1 MNLTRKARCKLWISA
16 ALGAVSLAAFWPVTT
31 CDFINYDDPAYVSA
45 NLRVMNGFSWQGVSW
60 AFQPGFAGNWHPLTW
75 FSHMLDA
82 QLFGLNAGWHHFTS
96 LLLHIANTILLFL
109 LLARLTGKG
118 QGIENSGAVW
128 RSATV
133 AALFAL
139 HPLHVESVAWISER
153 KDVLSAF
160 FFLLTLW
167 AYARYAEEKAE
178 ARSPKT
184 EGSPKAE
191 IRNTGSSA
199 TITHHAFRITHS
211 SPIFPLRSSISSL
224 PSSSFYLLSLLFF
237 TLGLMSK
244 PMLVT
249 VPFILLLLDYWPL
262 GRWGAGTWGLR
273 TTDHGPQVE
282 GGTADHGSRITDH
295 ASLITHPS
303 PPSIPQLQIPDLF
316 REKLPFFILSAL
328 SCVMTFQAQSL
339 GGAVRPLALLSLGQ
353 RFSNAIVSYAIYLK
367 QAVWPSG
374 LTVFYPLSDH
384 TTATTSGAGAVL
396 LAITT
401 WAIAPLLAGT
411 PLRGTR
417 ALPNPSVL
425 AYRPWRLVGW
435 FWFLGMLVPVI
446 GLVQVGMQQTAD
458 RYTYLPLIG
467 VFILVVWEVA
477 DWQVRKPKAEIRR
490 KSEIRSLTEPA
501 SPQPQVFFPEKP
513 GFWVP
518 AYGLAVGGVLL
529 ACAVMTWKQAGYW
542 HDSER
547 LFRQALAVT
556 PNNWLA
562 HHSLGHALLE
572 QGNEDAAI
580 VEYQAAVAIEP
591 RSEIHFILGE
601 TLSKQRRYDE
611 AVAEFTE
618 LLKVSP
624 DDAGAL
630 VQIGIARALQGRT
643 DEAVQSLAEALRIN
657 PADPGAHNSLGN
669 ILAQQGRHEEAVKQ
683 FEEAL
688 RLKPDH
694 AGALNNLAISCKKLG
709 RMDKAIMHYREALRL
724 EPDSLQA
731 LNNLAWTLAACPMDR
746 LRNGAEA
753 VQLATQACELT
764 KYQNPIPLVTL
775 AAAYAET
782 GRFKEAISFAEQAQT
797 IAGGGNSPLATRLQA
812 MLEVF
817 RGGKPYHGE

>member
-1 MNLTRKARCKLWISA
+1 MNLTKQGCRALWICA
-16 ALGAVSLAAFWPVTT
+16 TLGAVSLSAFWPVTG
-31 CDFINYDDPAYVSA
+31 CDFINYDDPAYISA
-45 NLRVMNGFSWQGVSW
+45 NLRVMNGFSWSGIAW

-82 QLFGLNAGWHHFTS
+82 QLFGLNPGWHHFTS

-109 LLARLTGKG
+109 LLARLTGRR
-118 QGIENSGAVW
+118 QGMENSGAVW

-178 ARSPKT
+178 ARRPKSDGSPKT
-184 EGSPKAE
+184 E

-199 TITHHAFRITHS
+199 TITHHASRITQFS
-211 SPIFPLRSSISSL
+211 SIYALRSTL
-224 PSSSFYLLSLLFF
+224 FYLLSLLFF

-273 TTDHGPQVE
+273 TTDHGPQVD

-295 ASLITHPS
+295 ALRITHPA
-303 PPSIPQLQIPDLF
+303 PPSILQLQVPDLF
-316 REKLPFFILSAL
+316 REKLPFFILSTL

-367 QAVWPSG
+367 QTVWPAG
-374 LTVFYPLSDH
+374 LAVFYPLSDH
-384 TTATTSGAGAVL
+384 TMATTLGAGAVL

-401 WAIAPLLAGT
+401 WVIAPLLAGT
-411 PLRGTR
+411 PLRAAR

-477 DWQVRKPKAEIRR
+477 DWQIRNPKGIR
-490 KSEIRSLTEPA
+490 
-501 SPQPQVFFPEKP
+501 
-513 GFWVP
+513 
-518 AYGLAVGGVLL
+518 
-529 ACAVMTWKQAGYW
+529 
-542 HDSER
+542 
-547 LFRQALAVT
+547 
-556 PNNWLA
+556 
-562 HHSLGHALLE
+562 
-572 QGNEDAAI
+572 
-580 VEYQAAVAIEP
+580 
-591 RSEIHFILGE
+591 
-601 TLSKQRRYDE
+601 
-611 AVAEFTE
+611 
-618 LLKVSP
+618 
-624 DDAGAL
+624 
-630 VQIGIARALQGRT
+630 
-643 DEAVQSLAEALRIN
+643 N
-657 PADPGAHNSLGN
+657 P
-669 ILAQQGRHEEAVKQ
+669 
-683 FEEAL
+683 
-688 RLKPDH
+688 KPD
-694 AGALNNLAISCKKLG
+694 GARLA
-709 RMDKAIMHYREALRL
+709 
-724 EPDSLQA
+724 
-731 LNNLAWTLAACPMDR
+731 
-746 LRNGAEA
+746 
-753 VQLATQACELT
+753 
-764 KYQNPIPLVTL
+764 
-775 AAAYAET
+775 
-782 GRFKEAISFAEQAQT
+782 
-797 IAGGGNSPLATRLQA
+797 
-812 MLEVF
+812 
-817 RGGKPYHGE
+817 